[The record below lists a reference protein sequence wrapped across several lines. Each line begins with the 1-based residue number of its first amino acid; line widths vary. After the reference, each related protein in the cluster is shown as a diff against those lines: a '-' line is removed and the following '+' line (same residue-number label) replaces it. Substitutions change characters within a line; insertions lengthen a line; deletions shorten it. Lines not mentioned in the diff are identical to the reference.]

1 MKIIL
6 KEDVSNL
13 GFIGDIVTVADG
25 YARNYLF
32 PKDFA
37 AIANPRNI
45 KVFEHE
51 KRLIVEKIKKQ
62 KTSADDLAAKLTA
75 LNITLKAKSGEEGK
89 LFGSITNKDIAEF
102 LAASGIVLDKRKI
115 ILENPIKR
123 TGEHALKIKIHPEVS
138 VELKVHIEEE

>member
-13 GFIGDIVTVADG
+13 GFIGDTVTVADG

-32 PKDFA
+32 PKNLA

-51 KRLIVEKIKKQ
+51 KRIISEKIKKQ
-62 KTSADDLAAKLTA
+62 KTTADDMASRLTA
-75 LNITLKAKSGEEGK
+75 LNITLKAKVGEEGK
-89 LFGSITNKDIAEF
+89 LFGAITNKDIVEY
-102 LAASGIVLDKRKI
+102 LAASGFVLDKRKVV
-115 ILENPIKR
+115 LESPIKR
-123 TGEHALKIKIHPEVS
+123 TGEHSFKVKIHPEVTVS
-138 VELKVHIEEE
+138 LKVNVEEA